1 MNRDSDSKSHFLKN
15 LESEVQFIFELTHFV
30 NLTMNL
36 ESRFKNF
43 EDSKKDSKIE
53 SRLKNG

>member
-1 MNRDSDSKSHFLKN
+1 MNWNSGSKSHFLKN

-30 NLTMNL
+30 NLLMNL

-43 EDSKKDSKIE
+43 EDSKKGSKIQ
-53 SRLKNG
+53 SKLRNG